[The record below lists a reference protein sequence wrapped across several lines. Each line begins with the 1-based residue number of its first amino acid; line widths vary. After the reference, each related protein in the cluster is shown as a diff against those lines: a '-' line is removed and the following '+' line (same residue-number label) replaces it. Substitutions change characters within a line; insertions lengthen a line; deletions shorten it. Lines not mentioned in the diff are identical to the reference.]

1 MNVKE
6 ALQFGASELKKE
18 KIEGPEASTNFLLRK
33 VLGVDKKYLIL
44 NKEKKLGTEKEKQFR
59 SFIEKR
65 KNHEPVWY
73 ITGEIEF
80 YGLGLAVDKNVLIP
94 RPETEILVER
104 VINEIGDEECNILDL
119 GTGSGAIAIT
129 LAKKT
134 KGKVYASDISRKALE
149 VAKNNAKMH
158 KADIIF
164 KEGDLLIPWE
174 GYKFDAIVANL
185 PYVPHED
192 MDGLAPDLTRYE
204 PKEALDGGYR
214 GVEIYKKMF
223 AQLTNV
229 LAGKGIIYCE
239 IGAGQGNSLEKEL
252 RLMFPHANVSIV
264 KDYGAKDRIL
274 RAELFP
280 K

>member
-1 MNVKE
+1 
-6 ALQFGASELKKE
+6 
-18 KIEGPEASTNFLLRK
+18 
-33 VLGVDKKYLIL
+33 
-44 NKEKKLGTEKEKQFR
+44 
-59 SFIEKR
+59 
-65 KNHEPVWY
+65 
-73 ITGEIEF
+73 
-80 YGLGLAVDKNVLIP
+80 LAVDRNVLIP

-134 KGKVYASDISRKALE
+134 KGKVYASDISIKALE
-149 VAKNNAKMH
+149 VAKNNAKKH

-174 GYKFDAIVANL
+174 GYTFDIIVANL

-192 MDGLAPDLTRYE
+192 MDSLAPDLIRYE
-204 PKEALDGGYR
+204 PKEALDGGYG

-239 IGAGQGNSLEKEL
+239 IGAGQGNILKKEL
-252 RLMFPHANVSIV
+252 EFIFPNTNASII
-264 KDYGAKDRIL
+264 KDYSGTDRIL